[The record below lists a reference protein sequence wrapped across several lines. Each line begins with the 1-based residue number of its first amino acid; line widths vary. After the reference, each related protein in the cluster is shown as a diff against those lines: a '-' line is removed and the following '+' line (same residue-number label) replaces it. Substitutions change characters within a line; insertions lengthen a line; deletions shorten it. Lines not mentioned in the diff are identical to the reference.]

1 MEGLVLFWNFL
12 VPNHSA
18 IIILRRHDDCR
29 LTRPECE
36 LQWWLRLLH
45 GSESTVIWADRNKSD
60 INSTAQKGSVLT
72 NVTLWSLSV
81 HADAKI
87 DARTTEIA
95 QIAIRLA
102 QCSSILAE
110 TLFLFLAN
118 LSHQLWREAERN
130 LKGGK
135 VLWLDVV
142 PLKGGKSFLILNES
156 YHTQRWLL
164 VDSL

>member
-1 MEGLVLFWNFL
+1 VGAATFSITTQIEPIVVAVVCLRKLAFL
-12 VPNHSA
+12 RREPLLLELLGAQPLSH
-18 IIILRRHDDCR
+18 ILRRHDDCR

-60 INSTAQKGSVLT
+60 INSTAQNGSVLT

-81 HADAKI
+81 RADAKI

-102 QCSSILAE
+102 QCSGILV
-110 TLFLFLAN
+110 
-118 LSHQLWREAERN
+118 RN
-130 LKGGK
+130 SSSVLGK
-135 VLWLDVV
+135 PQPSTVA
-142 PLKGGKSFLILNES
+142 
-156 YHTQRWLL
+156 
-164 VDSL
+164 